1 MDRKEIIK
9 KIDSCKIVVILRG
22 FTTQE
27 LIGTVG
33 ALEKGGIY
41 CCEITYDSLGKTPD
55 DAIAEQIRVLTEKY
69 PEMCIG
75 AGTVLT
81 EKQVE
86 LTAKAGG
93 KFIISPDTNPDVI
106 KKTIACEMVSIPGAF
121 TPSEATLADRSGAD
135 FVKLFPNAE
144 VNPSYI
150 KTVSLPL
157 SHIKFL
163 AVGGVNLE
171 NIPLYI
177 KNGACGFGIATAIA
191 NKKLI
196 AEEKFDEIADIAR
209 QYADAVKNA

>member
-1 MDRKEIIK
+1 MERKEIVK
-9 KIDSCKIVVILRG
+9 KIEDGKIVVILRG
-22 FTTQE
+22 FTTDE

-33 ALEKGGIY
+33 ALQNGGIY
-41 CCEITYDSLGKTPD
+41 CCEITYDSLGKTSD
-55 DAIAEQIRVLTEKY
+55 EFIAEQIKTLTDKY

-86 LTAKAGG
+86 LAANAGG
-93 KFIISPDTNPDVI
+93 KFVISPDTNPEII
-106 KKTIACEMVSIPGAF
+106 KKTVEMGMVSIPGAF
-121 TPSEATLADRSGAD
+121 TPSEATLANRSGAD

-150 KTVSLPL
+150 KTLSLPL

-171 NIPLYI
+171 NMPIYI
-177 KNGACGFGIATAIA
+177 KNGARGFGIATAIA

-196 AEEKFDEIADIAR
+196 AEGNFEEISKLAK
-209 QYADAVKNA
+209 QYADAVK